1 MDSETALEGLE
12 YATGYERMYGV
23 TDEQLAF
30 LKRHQANLQRFDIRP
45 CYDPSL
51 DAPLERLA
59 LKRDE
64 LVAHG
69 FAAARESGNLYEA
82 FRIDFVHAT
91 TALEGNTLSLL
102 ETGLILQQ
110 DLTAPSKPMK
120 DHLEVIDA
128 SRAFE
133 RARKAAKEQEPL
145 TEALVKDLHRI
156 GSTSLDETDP
166 GEYRWDMRY
175 VSTSPIYPP
184 PAKRV
189 PELMRALVADDLA
202 KSPVANAALFHLVF
216 EDVHPFGDGN
226 GRTGRVLLNYQ
237 LMMAGYPPI
246 VFKADQESASR
257 YYGALSRFMKDV
269 DGRDGTEFVHL
280 VIERVDEE
288 LDKRLAQ
295 LALRLEREEA

>member
-1 MDSETALEGLE
+1 MNSETALEELE

-82 FRIDFVHAT
+82 FRVDFVHAT

-110 DLTAPSKPMK
+110 DLTAPNKPMK

-156 GSTSLDETDP
+156 GAASLDEADP

-189 PELMRALVADDLA
+189 PELMRALVASNLA

-216 EDVHPFGDGN
+216 EDIHPFGDGN
-226 GRTGRVLLNYQ
+226 GRTGRVLFNYQ

-246 VFKADQESASR
+246 VFKADRENASR
-257 YYGALSRFMKDV
+257 YYGALSRFVEDV
-269 DGRDGTEFVHL
+269 DGRDGTEFVRL